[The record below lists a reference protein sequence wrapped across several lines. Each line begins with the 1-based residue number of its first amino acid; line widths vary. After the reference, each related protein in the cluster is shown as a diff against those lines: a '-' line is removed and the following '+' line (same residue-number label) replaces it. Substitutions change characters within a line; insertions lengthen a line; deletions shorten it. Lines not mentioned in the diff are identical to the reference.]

1 MKTNALRVVF
11 DILLIIVAATLS
23 AVGLYTFVNPANFAP
38 SGVDGISMMVQKLSG
53 INMGYVSLAINI
65 PLLII
70 AWFFI
75 SKKYVVYTSLFTV
88 VSSVAMIVMEKINMY
103 EYVTE
108 NHVWIAVFASG
119 IMLGT
124 RTAIM
129 IRIGGSTGGVDIIA
143 CMIQK
148 KKPYMN
154 IETLISIFC
163 YITIAASFFVY
174 QNIESV
180 IMSVVQMLIF
190 NLAMNSVLKTT
201 RNAVEVRIITDDPQ
215 QFRDDIILNL
225 KHGATVMDCRG
236 MFTGEEKSMIVTLI
250 NIHQMDDLIKLSKK
264 YPNSFVYFSEVNGVW
279 GNFRWNK
286 SDVVK

>member
-1 MKTNALRVVF
+1 MKKVIRTVT
-11 DILLIIVAATLS
+11 DILLIVIAAFLS

-38 SGVDGISMMVQKLSG
+38 SGVDGISMMVQKLTE
-53 INMGYVSLAINI
+53 INMGYVSLAINV

-75 SKKYVVYTSLFTV
+75 SRRYVIYTSLFTV

-103 EYVTE
+103 EYVTD

-119 IMLGT
+119 IMLGV

-143 CMIQK
+143 CIVQK

-163 YITIAASFFVY
+163 YVTIGISFFVY
-174 QNIESV
+174 RNIESV
-180 IMSVVQMLIF
+180 IMSVIQTLIF

-201 RNAVEVRIITDDPQ
+201 RNAVEVRIITSDPE
-215 QFRDDIILNL
+215 QFKDDILLNL
-225 KHGATVMDCRG
+225 KHGATLMDCKG
-236 MFTGEEKSMIVTLI
+236 MFTGEEKSMIVTII
-250 NIHQMDDLIKLSKK
+250 NINQMDELIKLSRK

-279 GNFRWNK
+279 GNFRWRK
-286 SDVVK
+286 HDAVK

>member
-1 MKTNALRVVF
+1 MNKALRTVIDAF
-11 DILLIIVAATLS
+11 LIVVAAFLS

-38 SGVDGISMMVQKLSG
+38 SGVDGISMMVQKLTD

-65 PLLII
+65 PLLVI

-88 VSSVAMIVMEKINMY
+88 VSSVAMIIMEEINMY

-108 NHVWIAVFASG
+108 NNVWIAVFASG
-119 IMLGT
+119 IMLGV

-143 CMIQK
+143 CIVQK

-163 YITIAASFFVY
+163 YVTIGISFFVY
-174 QNIESV
+174 GNIESV
-180 IMSVVQMLIF
+180 IMSVIQMLIF

-201 RNAVEVRIITDDPQ
+201 RNAVEVRIITSDPE
-215 QFRDDIILNL
+215 QFREDIIFNL
-225 KHGATVMDCRG
+225 KHGATVMDCKG
-236 MFTGEEKSMIVTLI
+236 MFTGEDKSMIVTII
-250 NIHQMDDLIKLSKK
+250 NINQMDELIKLSRK

-279 GNFRWNK
+279 GNFRWRK
-286 SDVVK
+286 HDAVK

>member
-1 MKTNALRVVF
+1 MV
-11 DILLIIVAATLS
+11 LIIIAAFLS
-23 AVGLYTFVNPANFAP
+23 AVALYTFVNPANFAP
-38 SGVDGISMMVQKLSG
+38 SGVDGISMMVQKLTD
-53 INMGYVSLAINI
+53 INMGYVSLAINV
-65 PLLII
+65 PLLIV

-103 EYVTE
+103 EYMTE

-119 IMLGT
+119 IMLGA

-143 CMIQK
+143 CIVQK

-163 YITIAASFFVY
+163 YVTIAISFFVY
-174 QNIESV
+174 GNIESV
-180 IMSVVQMLIF
+180 IMSVIQMLIF

-201 RNAVEVRIITDDPQ
+201 RNAVEVRIITSNPE
-215 QFRDDIILNL
+215 QFREDIIFNL
-225 KHGATVMDCRG
+225 KHGATVMDCQG
-236 MFTGEEKSMIVTLI
+236 MFTGENKKMIVTLI
-250 NIHQMDDLIKLSKK
+250 NIHQMDDLIKLSRK

-286 SDVVK
+286 SDAVK